1 MNRRTRTNLFLALMV
16 GLLGAGVYAELRREN
31 AIATEPVTPID
42 PAHVRDIRIT
52 CRDCSPRHFG
62 KVDGHWR
69 MLEPF
74 AEAADDA
81 RIERIAAIARA
92 PVRFRHAAGELDA
105 KRLGLDPPWATLQL
119 DDTVMTFGTTDAI
132 HGDRYVRVGDTIALV
147 PDRFSALLFTK
158 PESELAKPA
167 ATTRD

>member
-1 MNRRTRTNLFLALMV
+1 MNRRTRTNVFLVAMV
-16 GLLGAGVYAELRREN
+16 GLLGAGVYAELRREE
-31 AIATEPVTPID
+31 AIATQPITAID
-42 PAHVRDIRIT
+42 PTHVRDIRIR
-52 CRDCSPRHFG
+52 CSECSPRHFV
-62 KVDGHWR
+62 KSDGHWQ
-69 MLEPF
+69 MVEPLVG
-74 AEAADDA
+74 AANDA

-158 PESELAKPA
+158 PESELATPVNAPK
-167 ATTRD
+167 D